1 MTALTDLMATD
12 SIDRLNSEAGSLD
25 PCLSVCHECDLLNRV
40 PALPPDR
47 AARCLRCGHVLFR
60 NPANCVEKTLSL
72 SVSALI
78 LWVVANVFPFLSFGL
93 PGNLVETNLVSGV
106 VSLYE
111 QGQPILSV
119 VVLITS
125 IIAPALQIA
134 GLIYVLAPLNRGL
147 RLPQSKRV
155 MRWMGHLKPWSMMEV
170 FMLGIL
176 VSMVKL
182 GGMAD
187 VIPGV
192 ALWAFCC
199 LIVVLSW
206 ALSTL
211 EPRVIWEKLDDA
223 REAGATA

>member
-1 MTALTDLMATD
+1 
-12 SIDRLNSEAGSLD
+12 
-25 PCLSVCHECDLLNRV
+25 
-40 PALPPDR
+40 
-47 AARCLRCGHVLFR
+47 
-60 NPANCVEKTLSL
+60 VEKTLAL
-72 SVSALI
+72 SFSALI
-78 LWVVANVFPFLSFGL
+78 LWIVANVFPFLSFGL
-93 PGNLVETNLVSGV
+93 PGNLIETNLVSGV

-111 QGQPILSV
+111 QNQVILAI
-119 VVLITS
+119 VVLTTS

-134 GLIYVLAPLNRGL
+134 GLLYILAPLNRGL
-147 RLPQSKRV
+147 RLPASQQV
-155 MRWMGHLKPWSMMEV
+155 MRWLGHIKPWSMMEV

-187 VIPGV
+187 VVPGI

-211 EPRVIWEKLDDA
+211 EPHVIWEQLD
-223 REAGATA
+223 RVEETGAAT

>member
-12 SIDRLNSEAGSLD
+12 SIDHLTSEAGSLD
-25 PCLSVCHECDLLNRV
+25 PCLSVCHECDLLNHV

-47 AARCLRCGHVLFR
+47 AARCVRCGHVLFR
-60 NPANCVEKTLSL
+60 NPANCVEKTLAL
-72 SVSALI
+72 SFSALI
-78 LWVVANVFPFLSFGL
+78 LWVVANVFPFLSFGM
-93 PGNLVETNLVSGV
+93 PGNLIETNLVSGV
-106 VSLYE
+106 VSLFE
-111 QGQPILSV
+111 QGQTILSV
-119 VVLITS
+119 VVLMTS
-125 IIAPALQIA
+125 IVAPALQIT
-134 GLIYVLAPLNRGL
+134 GLIYVLAPLNRGF

-155 MRWMGHLKPWSMMEV
+155 MRWLGHLKPWSMMEV

-211 EPRVIWEKLDDA
+211 EPHVIWEQLDDA
-223 REAGATA
+223 TEVGTNA

>member
-93 PGNLVETNLVSGV
+93 PGNLVEERVQLA
-106 VSLYE
+106 
-111 QGQPILSV
+111 
-119 VVLITS
+119 VLIT
-125 IIAPALQIA
+125 AADQA
-134 GLIYVLAPLNRGL
+134 DGLLRHDLPWVPERQRMRVLAARSL
-147 RLPQSKRV
+147 RRDGSEVSARQGDTQRLVEPEFNLYYDTRMRV
-155 MRWMGHLKPWSMMEV
+155 V
-170 FMLGIL
+170 Q
-176 VSMVKL
+176 
-182 GGMAD
+182 
-187 VIPGV
+187 
-192 ALWAFCC
+192 
-199 LIVVLSW
+199 
-206 ALSTL
+206 
-211 EPRVIWEKLDDA
+211 
-223 REAGATA
+223 

>member
-1 MTALTDLMATD
+1 MTGESVHHLD
-12 SIDRLNSEAGSLD
+12 SEAGSLHA
-25 PCLSVCHECDLLNRV
+25 CLSVCHECDLLNQV

-47 AARCLRCGHVLFR
+47 AARCSRCGHVLFR
-60 NPANCVEKTLSL
+60 NPANCVEKTLAL
-72 SVSALI
+72 SFSALI
-78 LWVVANVFPFLSFGL
+78 LWIVANVFPFLSFGL
-93 PGNLVETNLVSGV
+93 PGNLIETNLVSGV

-111 QGQPILSV
+111 QNQVILAI
-119 VVLITS
+119 VVLTTS

-134 GLIYVLAPLNRGL
+134 GLIYILAPLNRGR
-147 RLPQSKRV
+147 RLPASKQV
-155 MRWMGHLKPWSMMEV
+155 MRWLGHIKPWSMMEV

-187 VIPGV
+187 VVPGI

-211 EPRVIWEKLDDA
+211 EPHVIWEQLDRA
-223 REAGATA
+223 EETGAAT

>member
-1 MTALTDLMATD
+1 
-12 SIDRLNSEAGSLD
+12 
-25 PCLSVCHECDLLNRV
+25 
-40 PALPPDR
+40 
-47 AARCLRCGHVLFR
+47 
-60 NPANCVEKTLSL
+60 VEKTLSL

-147 RLPQSKRV
+147 RLPQYKRV

>member
-1 MTALTDLMATD
+1 MRTDT
-12 SIDRLNSEAGSLD
+12 IDRVNSEAGSLD
-25 PCLSVCHECDLLNRV
+25 PCLSICHECDLLNRV

-47 AARCLRCGHVLFR
+47 AARCGRCGHVLFR
-60 NPANCVEKTLSL
+60 NPADCVEKTLAL
-72 SVSALI
+72 SFSALI

-111 QGQPILSV
+111 QNQPILAF
-119 VVLITS
+119 VVLVTS
-125 IIAPALQIA
+125 IVAPALQIA
-134 GLIYVLAPLNRGL
+134 GLLYVLAPLNRGL
-147 RLPQSKRV
+147 RLPGSKLV
-155 MRWMGHLKPWSMMEV
+155 MRWLGHLKPWSMMEV
-170 FMLGIL
+170 FLLGIL

-206 ALSTL
+206 AMSTL
-211 EPRVIWEKLDDA
+211 EPQVIWEHLD
-223 REAGATA
+223 EATETKRSRT

>member
-1 MTALTDLMATD
+1 MGTST
-12 SIDRLNSEAGSLD
+12 IDPLKPDAGSLD

-40 PALPPDR
+40 PSLPPDR

-60 NPANCVEKTLSL
+60 NPANCVEKTLAL
-72 SVSALI
+72 SFSALI

-93 PGNLVETNLVSGV
+93 PGNLIETNLVSGV

-111 QGQPILSV
+111 QNQPILAF
-119 VVLITS
+119 VVLVTS

-134 GLIYVLAPLNRGL
+134 GLIYVLSPLNRGL

-155 MRWMGHLKPWSMMEV
+155 MRWLGQLKPWSMMEV

-206 ALSTL
+206 ALATL
-211 EPRVIWEKLDDA
+211 EPHIIWEQLDDA
-223 REAGATA
+223 AEVGTRA

>member
-1 MTALTDLMATD
+1 MGSRT
-12 SIDRLNSEAGSLD
+12 IDPLKPDAGNLD

-47 AARCLRCGHVLFR
+47 AARCVRCGHVLFR
-60 NPANCVEKTLSL
+60 NPANCVEKTLAL
-72 SVSALI
+72 SFSALI

-93 PGNLVETNLVSGV
+93 PGNLIETNLVSGV

-111 QGQPILSV
+111 QNQPILAF
-119 VVLITS
+119 VVLVTS

-134 GLIYVLAPLNRGL
+134 GLIYVLSPLNRGL

-155 MRWMGHLKPWSMMEV
+155 MRWLGQLKPWSMMEV

-206 ALSTL
+206 ALATL
-211 EPRVIWEKLDDA
+211 EPHIIWEQLD
-223 REAGATA
+223 EAAEVGATP